1 LPAIGAG
8 EGMKQAEVFMKART
22 FIAAVAAAA
31 LLGGGGAAL
40 ALPAAA
46 NADSVNHTIK
56 FISVKKSTVTFGK
69 ANSGQADTDVNSK
82 GKTVGFDMLNFQ
94 VNSKGNG
101 QIQVTVDASEGFL
114 IGFLPVSKGKVQ
126 PGLIT
131 GGIGIYKGAFGS
143 ITTKSLNASGTRT
156 AVTITYHT

>member
-1 LPAIGAG
+1 
-8 EGMKQAEVFMKART
+8 MKART

-46 NADSVNHTIK
+46 NADSVSHTLK
-56 FISVKKSTVTFGK
+56 FTSVEKSTVTFGK
-69 ANSGQADTDVNSK
+69 ANSGQQDTDVNSK
-82 GKTVGFDMLNFQ
+82 GKTVGYDMLNIQ

-101 QIQVTVDASEGFL
+101 QIQFTVDAPNGFL
-114 IGFLPVSKGKVQ
+114 IGFLPVNKGKVD
-126 PGLIT
+126 PGLVT

-143 ITTKSLNASGTRT
+143 IKTKNLNTAGTRT